1 MKCIA
6 RSGVIR
12 FASLS
17 ASVGRGEGEGEVR
30 GFRRAL
36 ETKVSER
43 GGKRF
48 MIASS
53 PEAPHANEAD
63 FRPKIGDRGHPASNQ
78 WSGS

>member
-17 ASVGRGEGEGEVR
+17 AKVGGGEGERVCVR

-53 PEAPHANEAD
+53 PEVPTTNEAD
-63 FRPKIGDRGHPASNQ
+63 FRPKIGDRGHPACGPMT
-78 WSGS
+78 W